1 LAAFGYVVVMSDN
14 VTNELLLEHLKAIQ
28 AKLARH
34 DEAFQRIEGEIRV
47 LKSHIYGIVQAEM
60 GRDPDM
66 ASLLVRID
74 RIERLELND

>member
-1 LAAFGYVVVMSDN
+1 MADN

-34 DEAFQRIEGEIRV
+34 DEAFQRIEAEVRV
-47 LKSHIYGIVQAEM
+47 LKTHIYGLVQAEL

-66 ASLLVRID
+66 ASLLL
-74 RIERLELND
+74 RIERIERRLELND